1 MNNFEIHN
9 RADALSMAKDYMDR
23 QQEIAAEFAKMAF
36 NAALSSST
44 VNANKWQDY
53 LPKMYTL
60 GELTKKAQ
68 EMYSF
73 AMNNKH
79 NKPNENQAP
88 KGFDN

>member
-23 QQEIAAEFAKMAF
+23 QQDIAAEFAKHAF
-36 NAALSSST
+36 NAALSSGTVTAST
-44 VNANKWQDY
+44 WQEY

-60 GELTKKAQ
+60 DELTKKAQ

-73 AMNNKH
+73 VMT
-79 NKPNENQAP
+79 NKP
-88 KGFDN
+88 GDN